1 MMRCRTGT
9 AQSAGAFP
17 LEACGGPGSAAHRFA
32 LPNPQ
37 IMKAPVSALALR
49 RIRDTG
55 CTTLPAFW
63 RSAWSWPARPRQPAR
78 RHLRASRSGSRS
90 DSPRPATAMI
100 PTGGCSHAT
109 SENIFQVIPRSFR
122 RIDPARARSISR
134 ITSTA
139 PRRTT
144 AARLPLSDAAWRWS
158 RSSAQAHRRASSMPA
173 NSSGSAA

>member
-32 LPNPQ
+32 PRRPQ
-37 IMKAPVSALALR
+37 TLKGPACALALR
-49 RIRDTG
+49 RVRDTG

-63 RSAWSWPARPRQPAR
+63 RSACSRPASPRRAAR

-90 DSPRPATAMI
+90 DSHRPVTAMI
-100 PTGGCSHAT
+100 HTGGCSHAT
-109 SENIFQVIPRSFR
+109 SENIFPAIPRSFR
-122 RIDPARARSISR
+122 RIGPARARSISR

-139 PRRTT
+139 LRRMT
-144 AARLPLSDAAWRWS
+144 AARSPWSGAAWRWS
-158 RSSAQAHRRASSMPA
+158 RSSAQAHPRASSIPA